1 MSKFYITT
9 LGCKINQYETQAIIE
24 AWENRGNVL
33 VAEPGQAEIII
44 VNSCAVTANAV
55 RDLKK
60 LLRKLAQ
67 ATPGAKIIV
76 AGCAAEVMEQELQKL
91 KEVDSVIPQ
100 SQKAILLHP
109 DFPAL
114 QTSNM
119 EYRTSSS
126 IFPPFH
132 ITNYFRARA
141 VVKIQDGCSHKCTYC
156 IVPLTRGPSRSR
168 EPEAIFDEIE
178 RLLNNGLKEISLCGI
193 NLRHFGRDLSPKT
206 DFWNL
211 LLQIQ
216 QKFGPEWQG
225 KARIRISSLEPSELT
240 DKALNALSQATLVC
254 PHLHIS
260 LQSASPD
267 VLKRMNRAHYHPEQL
282 EKFIEQLK
290 NIWPLFGLG
299 MDILVGFPGESEQD
313 FQATYDF
320 CARIPLSYAH
330 VFPYSKRPHTV
341 AARFSNQIPA
351 HIKKERAAILREL
364 IRKKKTLFL
373 NKLVK
378 LPRVHLVLENENQGM
393 TEYYVQARLQKSGS
407 AFCSRQTHPRLL
419 IKAMPVGIDG
429 ISLMLKVEE
438 RSVKS

>member
-1 MSKFYITT
+1 MNKFYITT

-24 AWENRGNVL
+24 AWQKRGDVL
-33 VAEPGQAEIII
+33 VAEPEQAEVII
-44 VNSCAVTANAV
+44 VNSCAVTERAV

-67 ATPGAKIIV
+67 AAPEARIIV
-76 AGCAAEVMEQELQKL
+76 AGCAAEVMEQELKEL

-100 SQKAILLHP
+100 SQKTILLHP
-109 DFPAL
+109 NFPTL
-114 QTSNM
+114 QTSNL
-119 EYRTSSS
+119 EPRTSNSN
-126 IFPPFH
+126 FPPFH

-168 EPEAIFDEIE
+168 QPEAILNEIE
-178 RLLNNGLKEISLCGI
+178 HLLNNGLKEISLCGI

-206 DFWNL
+206 DFWDL

-216 QKFGPEWQG
+216 QKFGPKWQG
-225 KARIRISSLEPSELT
+225 KVRIRISSLEPSELT
-240 DKALNALSQATLVC
+240 DKALNTLRQATLVC

-260 LQSASPD
+260 LQSASPN
-267 VLKRMNRAHYHPEQL
+267 VLKGMGRAHYHPESL
-282 EKFIEQLK
+282 ENFVQQLK
-290 NIWPLFGLG
+290 DIWPLFGLG

-313 FQATYDF
+313 FQTTYDF

-364 IRKKKTLFL
+364 IQKKKTLFL

-378 LPRVHLVLENENQGM
+378 LPQVHLVLENENQGM
-393 TEYYVQARLQKSGS
+393 TEYYVQARLKNPDPSLC
-407 AFCSRQTHPRLL
+407 ARQI
-419 IKAMPVGIDG
+419 IKARPVGIWSNG
-429 ISLMLKVEE
+429 LTVIGEM
-438 RSVKS
+438 VK

>member
-24 AWENRGNVL
+24 AWQKRGDVL
-33 VAEPGQAEIII
+33 VAEPEQAEVII

-67 ATPGAKIIV
+67 AAPGARILV
-76 AGCAAEVMEQELQKL
+76 AGCAAEVMEQELKKL
-91 KEVDSVIPQ
+91 KEVDLVIPQ
-100 SQKAILLHP
+100 SQKNILLHP
-109 DFPAL
+109 NFHSGTGHAHPTL
-114 QTSNM
+114 SKPG
-119 EYRTSSS
+119 
-126 IFPPFH
+126 FPPFH

-168 EPEAIFDEIE
+168 EPQAIFDEIE
-178 RLLNNGLKEISLCGI
+178 RLFNNGLKEITLCGI
-193 NLRHFGRDLSPKT
+193 NLRHFGRDLRPKM
-206 DFWNL
+206 DFWDL

-216 QKFGPEWQG
+216 QKFSPEWQG

-240 DKALNALSQATLVC
+240 DRALNTLSQATLVC

-290 NIWPLFGLG
+290 NIWPVFGLG
-299 MDILVGFPGESEQD
+299 MDILVGFPGETEQD

-341 AARFSNQIPA
+341 AASFSNQIPN
-351 HIKKERAAILREL
+351 HVKKERASILRKL
-364 IRKKKTLFL
+364 IQKKKTLFL
-373 NKLVK
+373 DKLVK

-393 TEYYVQARLQKSGS
+393 TEYYVQARLKKPSL
-407 AFCSRQTHPRLL
+407 CVRQTHPRLSL
-419 IKAMPVGIDG
+419 IKARPVGIDG
-429 ISLMLKVEE
+429 ISLMLKVEG
-438 RSVKS
+438 VHPPAAG